1 MFIVHDMDI
10 AGSLSVP
17 TICRLNVIQ

>member
-17 TICRLNVIQ
+17 TFCRLNVIQ